1 MHHSDASLRELI
13 KELAILCRPSSKH
26 LHSFDGYLTLMSGS
40 TLLKIWQIVF
50 MSRLLKASEQ
60 AAGKAKAKWSK
71 TDVKAYLLIFLYWQK
86 YSKLSPITGAMLLF
100 ILNYLDLVVLNWKNS
115 SQRI

>member
-1 MHHSDASLRELI
+1 M
-13 KELAILCRPSSKH
+13 
-26 LHSFDGYLTLMSGS
+26 
-40 TLLKIWQIVF
+40 IWQIVF

-100 ILNYLDLVVLNWKNS
+100 ILNFLDLVVLYWKNS